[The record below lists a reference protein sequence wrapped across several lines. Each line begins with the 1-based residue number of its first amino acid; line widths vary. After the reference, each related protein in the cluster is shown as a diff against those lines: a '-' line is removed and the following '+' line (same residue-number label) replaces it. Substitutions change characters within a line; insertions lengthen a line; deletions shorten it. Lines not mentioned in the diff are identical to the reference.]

1 MTLPYIIMAGK
12 KDDEFG
18 NEDYIVCRFSSLQEA
33 EVELRRCCED
43 ENSDEECWLVVE
55 DYV

>member
-1 MTLPYIIMAGK
+1 MLLPYIIMTGR

-18 NEDYIVCRFSSLQEA
+18 SEDYIVDRFATLKEA
-33 EVELRRCCED
+33 EIELRRCCED
-43 ENSDEECWLVVE
+43 ENSEEESWIVVE